1 MIKNPF
7 SLAIS
12 QVGKTYARVDTTL
25 RVTKVEVMGV
35 VGEKRG
41 RPQPVATPVDR
52 STLPNPMERTLSE
65 LVGSAIV
72 LELQQ

>member
-1 MIKNPF
+1 M
-7 SLAIS
+7 
-12 QVGKTYARVDTTL
+12 DTTL